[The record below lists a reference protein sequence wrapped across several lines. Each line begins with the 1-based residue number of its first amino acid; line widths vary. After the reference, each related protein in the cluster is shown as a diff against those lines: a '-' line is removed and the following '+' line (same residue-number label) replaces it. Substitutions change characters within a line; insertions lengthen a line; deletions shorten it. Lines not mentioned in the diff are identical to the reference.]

1 MRHRWPSVMIVAVGM
16 VLASRAAAAQ
26 SSAPPPPNVAAPQG
40 QERQAAEPTEEVTV
54 KGCLTAA
61 PSAGTSAATTSSGA
75 GFLLKV
81 APVAAGRNETPSPSG
96 TSSRAPESPSSQ
108 TGSMDYA
115 LQPATPDV
123 KLQPHIGHTIEIK
136 GHAAAAGDPLSKPQS
151 NEGVS
156 TSQPSGSTGI
166 ETIPPPSSR
175 ALMVTSVRMI
185 SSTCDAAKGPSY

>member
-1 MRHRWPSVMIVAVGM
+1 MGHRWPSVIVAAGM
-16 VLASRAAAAQ
+16 MLAGRSAGAQ

-40 QERQAAEPTEEVTV
+40 QQRQAPEPTEDVTV

-61 PSAGTSAATTSSGA
+61 PGAGASAATTSSGA
-75 GFLLKV
+75 GFLLKA

-96 TSSRAPESPSSQ
+96 TSSGAPESASSQ
-108 TGSMDYA
+108 KGSMDYA

-123 KLQPHIGHTIEIK
+123 KLQPHLGHTVEIK
-136 GHAAAAGDPLSKPQS
+136 GHVAATADSLSKPQS

-166 ETIPPPSSR
+166 ETIPPPASR
-175 ALMVTSVRMI
+175 ALLVTSVRMI
-185 SSTCDAAKGPSY
+185 SSSCDAAKGPSY